1 MSDQEKQIQADN
13 NEDTTHE
20 KPKESGKQQ
29 RNPGLSVLL
38 IFSFVYNGILL
49 LILIAGLFYP
59 GLVHDTLQQYYKQV
73 YLSGTLAF
81 LINLSAVLV
90 MGMSF
95 YGLIL
100 LWQNRKKGF
109 WFFALAQAIVLITLF
124 LVLRSYDWINAGVM
138 IVILIILGISSRSM
152 D

>member
-1 MSDQEKQIQADN
+1 MPDQEKQIQSEN
-13 NEDTTHE
+13 NEDLVQETTSE
-20 KPKESGKQQ
+20 TGKQQ

-49 LILIAGLFYP
+49 LILGAGLFYP
-59 GLVHDTLQQYYKQV
+59 DLVQDILQQYYKQV
-73 YLSGTLAF
+73 YLSGTTTF
-81 LINLSAVLV
+81 LINLSAVFI

-95 YGLIL
+95 YGLVL
-100 LWQNRKKGF
+100 LWHNKKRGF
-109 WFFALAQAIVLITLF
+109 WYFALAQAIVLVTLF
-124 LVLRSYDWINAGVM
+124 LIMQSYDWINAGVM